1 MSTSQLPLLPSA
13 LVSPPMRKLHRII
26 ISERVLALLPNIK
39 WVFNFTADMAG
50 TMIKLTFQESKLQTP
65 LS

>member
-1 MSTSQLPLLPSA
+1 
-13 LVSPPMRKLHRII
+13 MRKLHRII

-50 TMIKLTFQESKLQTP
+50 TMMKLTFQEAKLQTP

>member
-1 MSTSQLPLLPSA
+1 
-13 LVSPPMRKLHRII
+13 MRKLHRIV
-26 ISERVLALLPNIK
+26 ISERVLRLCSPNIK

-50 TMIKLTFQESKLQTP
+50 AMMKLTLQESKLQTP